1 MMTKTKEQ
9 QIEDI
14 LIEKLQGL
22 GYTYSPDIHDHEALE
37 RNFREKFEAL
47 NQVRLTEAEITR
59 LRSLATKEKRM
70 ARQVELNQEL
80 KRLQAQYAIALN
92 NL

>member
-22 GYTYSPDIHDHEALE
+22 GYTYRPDIRDREALE

-47 NQVRLTEAEITR
+47 NQVRLTEAEIAR
-59 LRSLATKEKRM
+59 LRSLATKEKQM

-80 KRLQAQYAIALN
+80 KRLQAQYAIVLK